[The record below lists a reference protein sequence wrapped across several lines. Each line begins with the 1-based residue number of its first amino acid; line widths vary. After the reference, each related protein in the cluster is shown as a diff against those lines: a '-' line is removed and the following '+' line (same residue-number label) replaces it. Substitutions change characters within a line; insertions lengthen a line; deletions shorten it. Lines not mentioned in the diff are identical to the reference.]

1 MSKNSNNNATN
12 RKAIVSESAGWIL
25 TGGRVVDR
33 TGERIADVAIAPDG
47 TIAAVGVDLD
57 LKALGLTKAPV
68 LDVTGCV
75 VSPGF
80 VDIHTHLREPG
91 REEAETIES
100 GSRAAALGGYT
111 AVVAMPNTEPT
122 IDSVAVVRQVLDA
135 GLAAGLC
142 DVRSSASITLGREGD
157 ALSPMAELAAAGVRI
172 FTDDGCGVQNDRLMR
187 RALEYASGLP
197 EPVVLAQHCE
207 VEALS
212 HGGHMHEGEWSSR
225 LGIPGI
231 PAEAE
236 ELMVFRDIALS
247 RLTGMAVHFQ
257 HLSTAGAVALVRDA
271 KASGLNVTA
280 EATPHHFTLTHAEVA
295 SYDPVFKVNPP
306 LRTAEDVAA
315 VKAGLADG
323 TIDAIATDHA
333 PHTDDVK
340 EAPFDHAPCG
350 MLGLETALAL
360 GITELVEPGV
370 LSMTEFIAK
379 MSWNPAAIAR
389 IDGIHGRNIQADEPA
404 HLVVFDPALE
414 WAVDPSALASK
425 SNNTPYAGRVVRGK
439 VRHTFL
445 CGVPTVLDGEAQ
457 R

>member
-1 MSKNSNNNATN
+1 M
-12 RKAIVSESAGWIL
+12 I
-25 TGGRVVDR
+25 TGGLVIDR
-33 TGERIADVAIAPDG
+33 TGERLADVAIRPDG
-47 TIAAVGVDLD
+47 TIAAVGTALDAADLD
-57 LKALGLTKAPV
+57 LAGAPV
-68 LDVTGCV
+68 IDARGCV
-75 VSPGF
+75 VAPGL

-91 REEAETIES
+91 REEAETVET

-135 GLAAGLC
+135 GVAAGLC
-142 DVRSSASITLGREGD
+142 DVRSSASITIGREGS
-157 ALSPMAELAAAGVRI
+157 ALSPMAELSAAGVRI
-172 FTDDGCGVQNDRLMR
+172 FTDDGCGVQDDRLMR

-197 EPVVLAQHCE
+197 ESVVLAQHCE

-212 HGGHMHEGEWSSR
+212 EGGHMHEGEWSSR

-236 ELMVFRDIALS
+236 ELMVFRDIALC

-271 KASGLNVTA
+271 KARGLAVTA

-306 LRTAEDVAA
+306 LRTDEDVLA

-333 PHTDDVK
+333 PHTADVK

-350 MLGLETALAL
+350 MVGLETALAL
-360 GITELVEPGV
+360 GITELVEPGI
-370 LSMTEFIAK
+370 LTMGELMAK

-389 IDGIHGRNIQADEPA
+389 IDDVQGRDIEPDAPA
-404 HLVVFDPALE
+404 HLVVFDPGHE
-414 WAVDPSALASK
+414 WTVDPTTMASR
-425 SNNTPYAGRVVRGK
+425 SDNTPYAGRVVRGK

-445 CGVPTVLDGEAQ
+445 CGVPTVLDGRAQ

>member
-1 MSKNSNNNATN
+1 MSEPLNATD
-12 RKAIVSESAGWIL
+12 RKATVSDSAGWIIS
-25 TGGRVVDR
+25 GGLVVDR
-33 TGERIADVAIAPDG
+33 TGERIADVAVRPDG
-47 TIAAVGVDLD
+47 TIAAVGTALD
-57 LKALGLTKAPV
+57 LNALGLNNAPV
-68 LDVTGCV
+68 IDAIGCV
-75 VSPGF
+75 VAPGF

-91 REEAETIES
+91 REEAETIET

-111 AVVAMPNTEPT
+111 AIVAMPNTEPT

-135 GLAAGLC
+135 GIAAGLC
-142 DVRSSASITLGREGD
+142 DVRSSGSITIGREGD

-172 FTDDGCGVQNDRLMR
+172 FTDDGCGVQDDRLMR

-197 EPVVLAQHCE
+197 ESVVLAQHCE

-271 KASGLNVTA
+271 KARGLNVTA

-306 LRTAEDVAA
+306 LRSAEDVAA

-333 PHTDDVK
+333 PHTADVK

-360 GITELVEPGV
+360 GITELVEPGI
-370 LSMTEFIAK
+370 LTMTEFMAK

-389 IDGIHGRNIQADEPA
+389 IDDIHGRTIEADAPA
-404 HLVVFDPALE
+404 HLVIFDPAFE
-414 WAVDPSALASK
+414 WTVDPAALASK
-425 SNNTPYAGRVVRGK
+425 SDNTPYAGRVVRGK
-439 VRHTFL
+439 VRYTLL
-445 CGVPTVLDGEAQ
+445 CGVPTVFDGEVQ

>member
-1 MSKNSNNNATN
+1 MSNHERNGDND
-12 RKAIVSESAGWIL
+12 RKGTVSDSEGWII
-25 TGGRVVDR
+25 TGGRVIDR
-33 TGERIADVAIAPDG
+33 TGERMADVAVRPDG
-47 TIAAVGVDLD
+47 TIAAVGSDLD
-57 LKALGLTKAPV
+57 LAALGLLDVPV
-68 LDVTGCV
+68 LDASGCIV
-75 VSPGF
+75 APGF

-91 REEAETIES
+91 REEAETVQT

-111 AVVAMPNTEPT
+111 AIVAMPNTEPT

-135 GLAAGLC
+135 GVAAGLC
-142 DVRSSASITLGREGD
+142 DVRSSGSITIGREGD

-197 EPVVLAQHCE
+197 ESVVLAQHCE

-212 HGGHMHEGEWSSR
+212 QGGHMHEGEWSSR

-257 HLSTAGAVALVRDA
+257 HLSTAGAVELVRDA
-271 KASGLNVTA
+271 KARGLNVTA

-333 PHTDDVK
+333 PHTADVK

-350 MLGLETALAL
+350 MLGLETALGL
-360 GITELVEPGV
+360 GITELVETGV
-370 LSMTEFIAK
+370 LTMTEFMAK

-389 IDGIHGRNIQADEPA
+389 IDDVHGRTIEPEAPA
-404 HLVVFDPALE
+404 HLVIFDPTHE
-414 WAVDPSALASK
+414 WTVDPAEMASK
-425 SNNTPYAGRVVRGK
+425 SNNTPYAGRVLRGK
-439 VRHTFL
+439 VRHTLL

>member
-1 MSKNSNNNATN
+1 MSEQLNAN
-12 RKAIVSESAGWIL
+12 DRKATVSESAGWIIS
-25 TGGRVVDR
+25 GGLVVDR
-33 TGERIADVAIAPDG
+33 TGERIADVAVRPDG
-47 TIAAVGVDLD
+47 TIAAVGTALD
-57 LKALGLTKAPV
+57 LNALGLNNAPV
-68 LDVTGCV
+68 IDAIGCV
-75 VSPGF
+75 VAPGF

-91 REEAETIES
+91 REEAETIET

-111 AVVAMPNTEPT
+111 AIVAMPNTEPT

-135 GLAAGLC
+135 GIAAGLC
-142 DVRSSASITLGREGD
+142 DVRSSGSITIGREGD

-172 FTDDGCGVQNDRLMR
+172 FTDDGCGVQDDRLMR

-197 EPVVLAQHCE
+197 ESVVLAQHCE

-271 KASGLNVTA
+271 KARGLNVTA

-306 LRTAEDVAA
+306 LRSAEDVAA

-333 PHTDDVK
+333 PHTADVK

-360 GITELVEPGV
+360 GITELVESGI
-370 LSMTEFIAK
+370 LTMTEFMAK

-389 IDGIHGRNIQADEPA
+389 INDIHGRTIEADAPA
-404 HLVVFDPALE
+404 HLVIFDPALE
-414 WAVDPSALASK
+414 WTVDPAALASK
-425 SNNTPYAGRVVRGK
+425 SDNTPYAGRVVRGK
-439 VRHTFL
+439 VRYTLL
-445 CGVPTVLDGEAQ
+445 CGVPTVFDGEAQ

>member
-1 MSKNSNNNATN
+1 MSKSAENN
-12 RKAIVSESAGWIL
+12 RKGDVSESVGWII

-33 TGERIADVAIAPDG
+33 TGERNVDVAVNSDG
-47 TIAAVGVDLD
+47 TIAAVGMSLD
-57 LKALGLTKAPV
+57 LGALGLANAQV

-91 REEAETIES
+91 REEAETIQT

-122 IDSVAVVRQVLDA
+122 IDSAAVVRLVLDA
-135 GLAAGLC
+135 GVAAGLV
-142 DVRSSASITLGREGD
+142 DVRSSGAITVGRGGE
-157 ALSPMAELAAAGVRI
+157 ALSPMVELAEMGVRI
-172 FTDDGCGVQNDRLMR
+172 FTDDGCGVQDDRLMR

-197 EPVVLAQHCE
+197 QNVVLAQHCE

-212 HGGHMHEGEWSSR
+212 DGGHMHEGEWSSR
-225 LGIPGI
+225 LGIPGV

-247 RLTGMAVHFQ
+247 RLTGMRVHFQ

-271 KASGLNVTA
+271 KANGLPVTA

-295 SYDPVFKVNPP
+295 SYNPVFKVNPP

-333 PHTDDVK
+333 PHTSDVK

-350 MLGLETALAL
+350 MLGLETALGL

-370 LSMTEFIAK
+370 LTMQEFLAK
-379 MSWNPAAIAR
+379 MSWNPAAIA
-389 IDGIHGRNIQADEPA
+389 DLADVHGCNIEPGAPA
-404 HLVVFDPALE
+404 HLTIFDPALE
-414 WAVDPSALASK
+414 WTVDPALLASK
-425 SNNTPYAGRVVRGK
+425 SNNTPYAGRTLRGK
-439 VRHTFL
+439 VKHTFL
-445 CGVPTVLDGEAQ
+445 CGVPTVLHGEAQ

>member
-1 MSKNSNNNATN
+1 MSKNSENNEID
-12 RKAIVSESAGWIL
+12 RKGFVTESAGWII
-25 TGGRVVDR
+25 TGGLVIDR
-33 TGERIADVAIAPDG
+33 TGERLADIAVRPDG
-47 TIAAVGVDLD
+47 TIAAVGLGLD
-57 LKALGLTKAPV
+57 LEALGLAQVPV
-68 LDVTGCV
+68 LDAAGCV
-75 VSPGF
+75 VAPGL

-91 REEAETIES
+91 REEAETVES

-111 AVVAMPNTEPT
+111 AIVAMPNTEPT

-135 GLAAGLC
+135 GVAAGLC
-142 DVRSSASITLGREGD
+142 DVRSSASITLGREGQ

-172 FTDDGCGVQNDRLMR
+172 FTDDGCGVQNDGLMR
-187 RALEYASGLP
+187 RAMEYATGLP
-197 EPVVLAQHCE
+197 ENVVLAQHCE

-247 RLTGMAVHFQ
+247 RLTGMAVHLQ

-271 KASGLNVTA
+271 KARGLNVTA

-306 LRTAEDVAA
+306 LRSSEDVAA

-333 PHTDDVK
+333 PHTADDK

-360 GITELVEPGV
+360 GITELVETGV
-370 LSMTEFIAK
+370 LTMSELMAK
-379 MSWNPAAIAR
+379 MSWNPAEIAR
-389 IDGIHGRNIQADEPA
+389 VGDTHGRTIEPEAPA
-404 HLVVFDPALE
+404 HLVIFDPAHE
-414 WAVDPSALASK
+414 WTVDPKTFASK
-425 SNNTPYAGRVVRGK
+425 SDNTPYMGRVVRGK
-439 VRHTFL
+439 VRHTLL
-445 CGVPTVLDGEAQ
+445 CGIPTVLDGKAQ

>member
-1 MSKNSNNNATN
+1 MPERTAHTT
-12 RKAIVSESAGWIL
+12 RKDDVTESAGWIIV
-25 TGGRVVDR
+25 GGTVIDR
-33 TGERIADVAIAPDG
+33 TGERRADVAIEPGG
-47 TIAAVGVDLD
+47 TVVAVGTDLD
-57 LKALGLTKAPV
+57 LTALGLADAPT
-68 LDVTGCV
+68 LDASGCIV
-75 VSPGF
+75 APGL

-91 REEAETIES
+91 REEAETVET

-135 GLAAGLC
+135 GVAAGLC
-142 DVRSSASITLGREGD
+142 DVRSSGAITIGREGRM
-157 ALSPMAELAAAGVRI
+157 LTPMAELAELGVRI
-172 FTDDGCGVQNDRLMR
+172 FTDDGCGVQDDRLMR

-197 EPVVLAQHCE
+197 VPVVLAQHCE

-212 HGGHMHEGEWSSR
+212 DGGHMHEGEWSSR

-247 RLTGMAVHFQ
+247 RLTGMRVHFQ
-257 HLSTAGAVALVRDA
+257 HLSTAGAVELVRAA
-271 KASGLNVTA
+271 KAKGLPVTA
-280 EATPHHFTLTHAEVA
+280 EATPHHFTLTDAEVA

-306 LRTAEDVAA
+306 LRTAADVAA

-333 PHTDDVK
+333 PHTAEVK
-340 EAPFDHAPCG
+340 EAPFDIAPCG

-370 LSMTEFIAK
+370 LTMAELLAV
-379 MSWNPAAIAR
+379 MSWNPAAIAGVS
-389 IDGIHGRNIQADEPA
+389 DVHGRDIEPGAPA
-404 HLVVFDPALE
+404 HLVVFDPTLE
-414 WAVDPSALASK
+414 WTVDPSTFASR
-425 SNNTPYAGRVVRGK
+425 SDNTPYRGRVVRGR
-439 VRHTFL
+439 VRHTLL
-445 CGVPTVLDGEAQ
+445 CGIPTVLDGEA
-457 R
+457 RR

>member
-1 MSKNSNNNATN
+1 MSEQTN
-12 RKAIVSESAGWIL
+12 TNDRKATVSESAGWVIA
-25 TGGRVVDR
+25 GGLVVDR
-33 TGERIADVAIAPDG
+33 TGERVADVAVQPNG
-47 TIAAVGVDLD
+47 TIAAVGTALD
-57 LKALGLTKAPV
+57 LNALGLANAPV
-68 LDVTGCV
+68 INANGCIV
-75 VSPGF
+75 APGF

-91 REEAETIES
+91 REEAETVET

-135 GLAAGLC
+135 GVAAGLC
-142 DVRSSASITLGREGD
+142 DVRSSGSITIGREG
-157 ALSPMAELAAAGVRI
+157 ASLSPMAELAAAGVRI
-172 FTDDGCGVQNDRLMR
+172 FTDDGCGVQDDRLMR

-197 EPVVLAQHCE
+197 EQVVLAQHCE

-247 RLTGMAVHFQ
+247 RLTGMSVHFQ

-271 KASGLNVTA
+271 KARGLKVTA

-306 LRTAEDVAA
+306 LRTAEDGAA

-333 PHTDDVK
+333 PHTADVK
-340 EAPFDHAPCG
+340 EAPFDQAPCG

-370 LSMTEFIAK
+370 LTMVEFLAK
-379 MSWNPAAIAR
+379 MSWNPAAIAG
-389 IDGIHGRNIQADEPA
+389 IDDVHGRTIEADAPA
-404 HLVVFDPALE
+404 HLVVFDPSHE
-414 WAVDPSALASK
+414 WTVDPSALASK
-425 SNNTPYAGRVVRGK
+425 SDNTPYAGRVVRGK

-445 CGVPTVLDGEAQ
+445 CGVPTVFDGEAQ